1 MQFRI
6 YDRQTLA
13 YKDGGYVASYEIDDD
28 YIVNNN
34 SKITFVKEL
43 NNSVVVGDTIALIQT
58 SGAFHKGTITNYDNA
73 DFSITYKADKEL
85 FNDNML
91 NPLAGEYAQDDELKF
106 AARFGI
112 AEVALLL
119 ENIFAKAD
127 DWAKALPLKII
138 TDGDVTTESG
148 EVKMLWNW
156 SNPSINVVDW
166 LVSLFE
172 RYNLSLSW
180 DIDFN
185 IASPITTVIEDGKY
199 VIEDGKIKVINNRN
213 PYYIVT
219 LSAVTNSGGLIKD
232 NVANQKIA
240 YTEREIPE
248 ATVCVLID
256 KENKERIMLTDG
268 DNLLNPQLSSKNKVL
283 TEGEYS
289 SNVEEADPNSDI
301 SSYIRIKPQTTYT
314 YSCVGYDDRPRKIKI
329 YDQDKR
335 YITTVQNQQGVVS
348 YNFGETTERNQL
360 TLEFGKNIVIDNI
373 EYIPAYIRICYWDK
387 STEVQFE
394 EGDTATAYHAYDIPA
409 IYYLINRAGVDM
421 ITMNMNDLG
430 RTFPVK
436 TKYVEFDME
445 GEDTTEEQTAYET
458 LVPSKF
464 NQAIEIRIVSDS
476 KMFDFE
482 NVKFGDLFK
491 IINEQGTIDSVY
503 TGRKQKNGDKW
514 VTLYFGLGRQNYT
527 DLVEIRNRK
536 ARYQV
541 LYNKSRNGI

>member
-43 NNSVVVGDTIALIQT
+43 NDSVVVGDTIALIQT

-106 AARFGI
+106 AVRFGI

-119 ENIFAKAD
+119 EYIFAKAD

-213 PYYIVT
+213 PYYII
-219 LSAVTNSGGLIKD
+219 GG
-232 NVANQKIA
+232 
-240 YTEREIPE
+240 Y
-248 ATVCVLID
+248 
-256 KENKERIMLTDG
+256 
-268 DNLLNPQLSSKNKVL
+268 
-283 TEGEYS
+283 
-289 SNVEEADPNSDI
+289 
-301 SSYIRIKPQTTYT
+301 
-314 YSCVGYDDRPRKIKI
+314 
-329 YDQDKR
+329 
-335 YITTVQNQQGVVS
+335 
-348 YNFGETTERNQL
+348 
-360 TLEFGKNIVIDNI
+360 
-373 EYIPAYIRICYWDK
+373 
-387 STEVQFE
+387 
-394 EGDTATAYHAYDIPA
+394 
-409 IYYLINRAGVDM
+409 
-421 ITMNMNDLG
+421 
-430 RTFPVK
+430 
-436 TKYVEFDME
+436 
-445 GEDTTEEQTAYET
+445 
-458 LVPSKF
+458 
-464 NQAIEIRIVSDS
+464 
-476 KMFDFE
+476 
-482 NVKFGDLFK
+482 
-491 IINEQGTIDSVY
+491 
-503 TGRKQKNGDKW
+503 
-514 VTLYFGLGRQNYT
+514 
-527 DLVEIRNRK
+527 
-536 ARYQV
+536 
-541 LYNKSRNGI
+541 